1 MIHRYK
7 TQIAQIIKKSKQE
20 AGKQKLDNKSQ
31 IKTQIAQQKQLNFP
45 FFNQMK
51 ANPDYK
57 CPNFET

>member
-20 AGKQKLDNKSQ
+20 GGKQKLDNKSQ